1 MRHCLIDAL
10 EQKRFDFG
18 YLAGSASRAVT
29 LLPAI
34 EAANHSWV
42 SLNVRVHARDMVA
55 GQSVTLQLFNT
66 LPCETDNR
74 EFIEYSPT
82 SVTPNALLTVTIS
95 SAVPTVVPS
104 VLFNATTNT
113 GPYLKLVL
121 TANQA
126 SSPGIFY
133 LETSVVVL
141 MREAT

>member
-1 MRHCLIDAL
+1 MSHCLINAL

-18 YLAGSASRAVT
+18 YLGPSASRAIT
-29 LLPAI
+29 LVPVI
-34 EAANHSWV
+34 EAGNYSWV
-42 SLNVRVHARDMVA
+42 SVSVRVHSRDMVA
-55 GQSVTLQLFNT
+55 GQTVTLQLFNT

-82 SVTPNALLTVTIS
+82 SVTPNALLTVTIT
-95 SAVPTVVPS
+95 AGVPTVVPS

-113 GPYLKLVL
+113 GPYLKLVM

-126 SSPGIFY
+126 SSPGTFY
-133 LETSVVVL
+133 LEASAVVF